1 MAIGIPVEVFG
12 CPDSTEAVCVGEL
25 GENTDVVA
33 VLKRHACGHNLGS
46 SATARWFFV
55 KSINLM
61 CSLHA
66 LLLLCATYERLPAP
80 VPEVKV
86 VVATCPWSPAL
97 VQTATLTETL
107 LPQSQQ
113 STVRR
118 KFAVA
123 TSHYYKH
130 TSPDIRVS
138 AIQLA
143 SA

>member
-1 MAIGIPVEVFG
+1 
-12 CPDSTEAVCVGEL
+12 
-25 GENTDVVA
+25 
-33 VLKRHACGHNLGS
+33 
-46 SATARWFFV
+46 
-55 KSINLM
+55 M

-66 LLLLCATYERLPAP
+66 VLLLCATYERLPAP

-86 VVATCPWSPAL
+86 VVATCPSSPAL

-107 LPQSQQ
+107 RQQSQQ
-113 STVRR
+113 STVHRE
-118 KFAVA
+118 FAVA

-138 AIQLA
+138 AFQLA